1 MININLW
8 GLLEVKDIKMIICK
22 GTAID
27 GLDSDFDLIQWCGYR
42 EISDEENDKILNN
55 RYYIHFLQDNPYID
69 FDREE
74 DEGAMPGMSDTYYTF
89 HVHNENDLNEAKKFV
104 REEIDEILSK

>member
-1 MININLW
+1 
-8 GLLEVKDIKMIICK
+8 MIICK

-42 EISDEENDKILNN
+42 KISDEENDKILND
-55 RYYIHFLQDNPYID
+55 RYHIYFLQDNPYVD
-69 FDREE
+69 SDRVE
-74 DEGAMPGMSDTYYTF
+74 DDDAMPGLSDTYYTF
-89 HVHNENDLNEAKKFV
+89 HVHNENNLNEAKKIV